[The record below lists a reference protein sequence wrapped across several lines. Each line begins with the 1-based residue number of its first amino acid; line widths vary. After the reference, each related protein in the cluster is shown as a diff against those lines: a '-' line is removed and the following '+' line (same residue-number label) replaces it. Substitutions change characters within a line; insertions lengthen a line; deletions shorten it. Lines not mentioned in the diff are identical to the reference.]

1 MKKNPIKLESKN
13 FKIAESTHGIL
24 HLVPKSETQTKKL
37 RNNYKRQFNKIAK
50 VRSFL
55 QRVKIKPSKTI
66 DSKTLLNI
74 PKTGK
79 SQAVRAMINVMKKSG
94 IQVPKI
100 KSINVVCHTN
110 VIPKEIVDPATI
122 GTYIASSC
130 KPTLHGSIRKSVD
143 REIYVVSVRMMDPS
157 GSFQVWGHS
166 NVMIV
171 ENNTGYFWNP
181 LGDKDSTHEGFTI
194 NSTRLA
200 LDGLNTQSLV
210 KVVSIHTIP
219 GFKQT
224 RPVQDPNTS
233 YCTIWSSYMC
243 FLLILNQTS
252 PLRNIMSYVKFESKE
267 DKFLLKEIE
276 LYTIFL
282 IERLG

>member
-1 MKKNPIKLESKN
+1 M
-13 FKIAESTHGIL
+13 
-24 HLVPKSETQTKKL
+24 PKSETQTKKL

-110 VIPKEIVDPATI
+110 VIPKEIADPETI
-122 GTYIASSC
+122 FTNSKIATYIASSC

-224 RPVQDPNTS
+224 RPVQDPNTA
-233 YCTIWSSYMC
+233 YCTLWSSYMC

-252 PLRNIMSYVKFESKE
+252 PLRNIMSY
-267 DKFLLKEIE
+267 
-276 LYTIFL
+276 
-282 IERLG
+282 